1 MANRISKKFMLS
13 EKNLKYVE
21 EVKDG
26 RDLKYVSDA
35 LEVIIN
41 EHRESGDRSVEYLVK
56 IISEQ
61 VAEKIGKD
69 FSNLKKISNH
79 SDKNV
84 AIIIEMLNGMF
95 FKMNYKEIVP
105 TSEEICPGLK
115 IAIQEVD
122 KRIQESR
129 TKKLDSDY

>member
-1 MANRISKKFMLS
+1 MSKIRKKFMLS
-13 EKNLKYVE
+13 DKSLEYIKELKE
-21 EVKDG
+21 S

-84 AIIIEMLNGMF
+84 AIIIEMLNG
-95 FKMNYKEIVP
+95 
-105 TSEEICPGLK
+105 
-115 IAIQEVD
+115 D

-129 TKKLDSDY
+129 TKKLDSNY

>member
-1 MANRISKKFMLS
+1 M
-13 EKNLKYVE
+13 
-21 EVKDG
+21 
-26 RDLKYVSDA
+26 
-35 LEVIIN
+35 
-41 EHRESGDRSVEYLVK
+41 K

-129 TKKLDSDY
+129 TKKLDSNY